1 MGHDSPAPPRIRRRQ
16 VLTALT
22 TVCVA
27 GVAGACL
34 TRTQQLTAA
43 LGKIPLLPKPPVVAR
58 EIHLD
63 DLPLPPRRAGAM
75 SGSRFIE
82 KTRSM
87 TLNAREEAVIE
98 EVLSGNVPAFLRTL
112 LPVEICGGHA
122 QFRHSGEVHVTPDY
136 LSIGSDDDFIRMPM
150 NGRTAQR
157 VASALGCVLPTPKL
171 VDAIYDQAAVRLT
184 SSPMPHGAKMMSS
197 EYFREHN
204 REIESHRAHVR
215 GRLGDLTAGH
225 KKDVVLSRRL
235 EYQPG
240 HLAIYGWH
248 RDNHI
253 ALQLLSTFHEDTYV
267 DYTHGVRLV
276 SAEMSVGGDTR
287 QVMDVL
293 RDAKA
298 WSLLSLEGP
307 IHATYAT

>member
-1 MGHDSPAPPRIRRRQ
+1 MDNEIPARPRVRRRQ

-27 GVAGACL
+27 AVAGACL
-34 TRTQQLTAA
+34 TRTQERTAA
-43 LGKIPLLPKPPVVAR
+43 LRKIQLPPKPSVPR

-63 DLPLPPRRAGAM
+63 DLPLPPRRASAL
-75 SGSRFIE
+75 SGSQFID
-82 KTRSM
+82 KTHSM
-87 TLNAREEAVIE
+87 SFHAREAAVLE

-112 LPVEICGGHA
+112 VPVEICGGHA
-122 QFRHSGEVHVTPDY
+122 QWRHKGEVHVAADY
-136 LSIGSDDDFIRMPM
+136 LCIGSDDDFIRMPM

-204 REIESHRAHVR
+204 RDIESHRARVR

-276 SAEMSVGGDTR
+276 SAQMTVEGEPR

-293 RDAKA
+293 RDVKA